1 MLIVKLILLLGFYW
15 SGDNHVTCKQLPA
28 ENGLRMRRGDRMYVA
43 FLVSSWVP
51 VLNEHS
57 DTTFSNKLQD
67 KTIIL
72 VEW

>member
-1 MLIVKLILLLGFYW
+1 MP
-15 SGDNHVTCKQLPA
+15 PA
-28 ENGLRMRRGDRMYVA
+28 NICQQENGLRMRRGDKTYVA

-51 VLNEHS
+51 VLREHS